1 MPAIKTNES
10 SLKSIFDHD
19 FIFSSRKKRVT
30 IDNQIFAIGFFSPAL
45 FRIFSVCA
53 CSEIKLHSLTLTTVV
68 TCETRNLTL
77 SWIYELAPFYSVRKF
92 QHIDSCLMNK
102 RHQKRERQQ
111 QKSQSK
117 IFSRIYSIHT
127 I

>member
-45 FRIFSVCA
+45 FRIFFPCV
-53 CSEIKLHSLTLTTVV
+53 
-68 TCETRNLTL
+68 R
-77 SWIYELAPFYSVRKF
+77 VRK
-92 QHIDSCLMNK
+92 
-102 RHQKRERQQ
+102 
-111 QKSQSK
+111 
-117 IFSRIYSIHT
+117 
-127 I
+127 

>member
-45 FRIFSVCA
+45 FRIFLRVCVFGNKTAQSDFDNNRHLWNAKFDPLLNLRARSV
-53 CSEIKLHSLTLTTVV
+53 L
-68 TCETRNLTL
+68 
-77 SWIYELAPFYSVRKF
+77 
-92 QHIDSCLMNK
+92 
-102 RHQKRERQQ
+102 
-111 QKSQSK
+111 
-117 IFSRIYSIHT
+117 
-127 I
+127 